1 MIVYFL
7 HNIQKNFRSSVYF
20 YSSNKSFTMQQG
32 VQNDLNVLLY
42 IICCAVDIYVLYI
55 FLPYFL
61 SKYCIS
67 DLTVSLELR

>member
-7 HNIQKNFRSSVYF
+7 HNIQKNFRSPVYF

-42 IICCAVDIYVLYI
+42 IIMLCGGHICYLHISAI
-55 FLPYFL
+55 FFYPN
-61 SKYCIS
+61 
-67 DLTVSLELR
+67 TVFPT